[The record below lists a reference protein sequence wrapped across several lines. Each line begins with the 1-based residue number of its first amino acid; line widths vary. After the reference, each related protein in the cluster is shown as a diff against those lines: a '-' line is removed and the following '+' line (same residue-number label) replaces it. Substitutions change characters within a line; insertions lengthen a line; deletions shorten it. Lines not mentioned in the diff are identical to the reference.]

1 MYWAVVIHSW
11 RNWSISCSSMYG
23 TVVANISESNEISNL
38 CEILVRFNAWQ
49 WMDWRLYSYVVKW
62 MNAKVFVRILLRF
75 VTSSRNV
82 CWKSHVRVSVCET
95 ASSNILYW
103 ERQTKIWR
111 PSPVWTEIGIQW
123 RTQREEVHAFLR
135 ASPYIL
141 ARVRFGDKI
150 WIERWNVCHV
160 PHTCRVPVCSS
171 RMRQVEPSHSCC
183 LAHIFEFLVANS
195 FRSHITWCSVVFA
208 LALRAAASV
217 GHRRSEKLS
226 RVLCLLRV
234 CGLSWLPTAAL
245 EQDWNKG
252 FSDEP
257 TVQRRRRNGPWPHP
271 KMSVRQKTWTTPT
284 TAINGGI

>member
-1 MYWAVVIHSW
+1 
-11 RNWSISCSSMYG
+11 MYG

-141 ARVRFGDKI
+141 ARGKVWGQNLNREMKRMSCASHLPCACLFPEKAAGRAAPQLLPSAHFRI
-150 WIERWNVCHV
+150 SCCELFPFSYHV
-160 PHTCRVPVCSS
+160 VLSSFCTGSSRCRVCRTQTQRETFTSS
-171 RMRQVEPSHSCC
+171 VLAPRMW
-183 LAHIFEFLVANS
+183 S
-195 FRSHITWCSVVFA
+195 FVTTYS
-208 LALRAAASV
+208 
-217 GHRRSEKLS
+217 G
-226 RVLCLLRV
+226 
-234 CGLSWLPTAAL
+234 
-245 EQDWNKG
+245 
-252 FSDEP
+252 
-257 TVQRRRRNGPWPHP
+257 
-271 KMSVRQKTWTTPT
+271 TWT
-284 TAINGGI
+284 GLE